1 MTPSEII
8 ANDPATQ
15 KVGAAKVL
23 TAISRLLKSGQG
35 IILQRRN
42 TVMLFIAI
50 DKHVAEVHIYSVDKP
65 VAMGV
70 AMKYFLQKAQESEI
84 SRVYGSAPLNSPIMK
99 LVRMMG
105 IPVVESDRKNYSWML
120 NV

>member
-42 TVMLFIAI
+42 TVLLLIAI
-50 DKHVAEVHIYSVDKP
+50 DKYTAELHIYSVDKP
-65 VAMGV
+65 VAVGV
-70 AMKYFLQKAQESEI
+70 AMKHFAQKIVDSELK
-84 SRVYGSAPLNSPIMK
+84 RVYGSAPLDSPVMRLMGLMGFQVMK
-99 LVRMMG
+99 
-105 IPVVESDRKNYSWML
+105 SDKPNYSWMA

>member
-1 MTPSEII
+1 MKPSEII
-8 ANDPATQ
+8 ANDPETQ

-23 TAISRLLKSGQG
+23 AGISKLVKSGQG

-42 TVMLFIAI
+42 TVLLLIAI

-65 VAMGV
+65 VGIGV
-70 AMKYFLQKAQESEI
+70 AMKYFQQQLIDSEI
-84 SRVYGSAPLNSPIMK
+84 RRVYGSAPLSSPIMR
-99 LVRMMG
+99 LMGMMG
-105 IPVVESDRKNYSWML
+105 IQVMRSDKPNYTWMA

>member
-15 KVGAAKVL
+15 KAGAAKVL
-23 TAISRLLKSGQG
+23 AGISKLVKSGQG

-42 TVMLFIAI
+42 TVLLLIAM
-50 DKHVAEVHIYSVDKP
+50 DKHVAELHIYSVDKP
-65 VAMGV
+65 VAVGV
-70 AMKYFLQKAQESEI
+70 AMKYFAQQIIDSELK
-84 SRVYGSAPLNSPIMK
+84 RVYGSAPLNSPIM
-99 LVRMMG
+99 RMMG
-105 IPVVESDRKNYSWML
+105 VMGFKVMPSDKRNYTWMA